1 MSAPSRKDQT
11 RQMVLEFVIEKG
23 EVTVDEVVAGVG
35 ISRTSARKYLASLEA
50 DKKLTRTPGG
60 RQGRRQLPDQFSP
73 VKGRRPA
80 PKGTKGSSGRLRPGE
95 LDGLVLAYLRQHQA
109 DGPLTA
115 SKVGKGIER
124 SSGAVANCLE
134 RLARREQVSQMAQRP
149 RAYLIAEEKLR

>member
-1 MSAPSRKDQT
+1 MTASTKERT
-11 RQMVLEFVIEKG
+11 RDEVLEFVTKQG
-23 EVTVDEVVAGVG
+23 QATVDEVVAGVG
-35 ISRTSARKYLASLEA
+35 ISRTSARKYLATLEA
-50 DKKLTRTPGG
+50 DKALTRTPGG
-60 RQGRRQLPDQFSP
+60 RQGRRKVPDRFSP

-80 PKGTKGSSGRLRPGE
+80 PKGTRGSSGRLRPGE

-134 RLARREQVSQMAQRP
+134 RLAGGEQVRRATKRP
-149 RAYLIAEEKLR
+149 RAYAIAEEKSL